1 MGKLLVV
8 VLAPF
13 RFPVLQ
19 VFPDLPDNPAV
30 LKAMVMVRRLV
41 FPSPGKAVSISL
53 QLLQFYQKEQNNQ
66 KSGPTFRGKVFR
78 LWGMLYN
85 CREKIKSL
93 SKQS

>member
-30 LKAMVMVRRLV
+30 LKAMVMLRRLA
-41 FPSPGKAVSISL
+41 FPSPGEAVSISL
-53 QLLQFYQKEQNNQ
+53 QLLQ
-66 KSGPTFRGKVFR
+66 
-78 LWGMLYN
+78 L
-85 CREKIKSL
+85 
-93 SKQS
+93 